1 MLSAVVW
8 NVDPI
13 LFKLGPVQVH
23 WYGLMGAVGFLVGYY
38 MLVRMFKHEKCPDDW
53 ADKIFIYMAI

>member
-1 MLSAVVW
+1 MLSSVVW

-23 WYGLMGAVGFLVGYY
+23 WYGLMWAIGFLVGYY
-38 MLVRMFKHEKCPDDW
+38 MLARMFKHEKCPDDW
-53 ADKIFIYMAI
+53 ADK